1 MEDWVP
7 SFSEGMLLGQSFVQ
21 RWWEDQSHY
30 IVAPAVEL
38 AFVVEGSLMSAQL
51 GQHLL
56 HQLALR
62 VVALLLLFDIKNVF
76 FSFSSKGKQH
86 PYIIVI
92 DEHRR
97 LTAGVIMSSSTLDD
111 PYSIC

>member
-1 MEDWVP
+1 M
-7 SFSEGMLLGQSFVQ
+7 
-21 RWWEDQSHY
+21 
-30 IVAPAVEL
+30 
-38 AFVVEGSLMSAQL
+38 
-51 GQHLL
+51 
-56 HQLALR
+56 ALR

-97 LTAGVIMSSSTLDD
+97 LTAGVIMSSEKKVEIHVRIFF
-111 PYSIC
+111 SIDRTDIRKKLLL